1 MTLQVLMI
9 PKRQDSE
16 ESTEEQ
22 EQEETKEGKT
32 HTADKAKKGEIDN
45 GDLSRLTA
53 AATCAPTPQA

>member
-22 EQEETKEGKT
+22 EQEEKEGKT